1 VNSIRV
7 LVFVTLSFA
16 LAASSSLGG
25 PSGKPRPVVLMV
37 DRGPSGFTYKLNSA
51 TVSGD
56 LLLALTKLGHPEV
69 SMDSEAIL
77 LVHEDMKLSA
87 INNLIGIMA
96 KAGLA
101 HPRVFF
107 FRRDKELMTELT
119 YSKAVPFS
127 ADWHVPDA
135 P

>member
-1 VNSIRV
+1 MSRIRV
-7 LVFVTLSFA
+7 LVFVALS
-16 LAASSSLGG
+16 LAPSASSSFGG

-37 DRGPSGFTYKLNSA
+37 DRGPSGFIYKLNSS

-56 LLLALTKLGHPEV
+56 LLLALTKLGLPEV
-69 SMDSEAIL
+69 SLDSEAIL
-77 LVHEDMKLSA
+77 LVHEDIKLSA

-96 KAGLA
+96 KAGMVY
-101 HPRVFF
+101 PRVFF

-127 ADWHVPDA
+127 ADGHVPDA

>member
-1 VNSIRV
+1 VNRIRV
-7 LVFVTLSFA
+7 LVFVALS
-16 LAASSSLGG
+16 LAPATSNSLGG

-37 DRGPSGFTYKLNSA
+37 DRGPSGFIYKLNSA

-56 LLLALTKLGHPEV
+56 LLLALTKLVPPEV
-69 SMDSEAIL
+69 SQDSEAIL
-77 LVHEDMKLSA
+77 LVHEDIKLSA

-96 KAGLA
+96 KAGIVHA
-101 HPRVFF
+101 RVFF

-119 YSKAVPFS
+119 HSKAIPFS
-127 ADWHVPDA
+127 SDGHVPDA